1 MGQQDWSDLGG
12 ALADADLK
20 RGVTAGI
27 PGPNGSN
34 GFVYGYNSLV
44 STVTGAHGKYVSLP
58 GFIPTGS
65 DLATPDGGGSIRGA
79 VRRVASPNNTGMT
92 PALFF
97 CCQGGPPTVND
108 YAYML
113 GLSDA
118 DPYKVVL
125 AKGPIVG
132 GIVQDVEETKIL
144 VQSSAEYNMGDGLWH
159 HLRMDAIVQPNGD
172 VLLKCYESNLAVY
185 DLQNPV
191 WNVVGGFSAEGYI
204 DDVLHI
210 NTGLAPL
217 WGGYAGFAFSVNQA
231 LNRRGAFDGIQVSR
245 ETSSYSTPPVG
256 PTEITIWIDTSMQ
269 DVDVPTAEAARDAM
283 VIWANANYA
292 QGQDVIWSDLYAWGE
307 ANYPGKFQ
315 NAVEVWDVNTV
326 EYTSGPRSPS
336 VTIEADEIPVFANAR
351 TTFGIVLP

>member
-27 PGPNGSN
+27 NGPNGTN

-44 STVTGAHGKYVSLP
+44 STVTGAHGKYVSLD

-65 DLATPDGGGSIRGA
+65 ELTTPDGGGSVRGA

-92 PALFF
+92 PLLFF

-118 DPYKVVL
+118 DPYKIVL

-132 GIVQDVEETKIL
+132 GIVQSVEETKIL
-144 VQSSAEYNMGDGLWH
+144 VESSSEYNIGDGFWH
-159 HLRMDAIVQPNGD
+159 HIRMDVIVEPNGD
-172 VLLKCYESNLAVY
+172 VLLKCYESNLLLY
-185 DLQNPV
+185 DIHNPV
-191 WNVVGGFSAEGYI
+191 WNVIGGFSAEGYI

-210 NTGLAPL
+210 NTGQAPL
-217 WGGYAGFAFSVNQA
+217 WGGYAGFAFAVNEA
-231 LNRRGAFDGIQVSR
+231 LNRRGAFDAIQVSR
-245 ETSSYSTPPVG
+245 ETSGGAPSPPLIEV
-256 PTEITIWIDTSMQ
+256 PIWIRTDNGDSPANQ
-269 DVDVPTAEAARDAM
+269 AIQEAAMA
-283 VIWANANYA
+283 VWANANYVE
-292 QGQDVIWSDLYAWGE
+292 GQDVIWSDLYAWANATYPAAIWQNDAGRWVVSDIGFGE
-307 ANYPGKFQ
+307 A
-315 NAVEVWDVNTV
+315 
-326 EYTSGPRSPS
+326 TSS
-336 VTIEADEIPVFANAR
+336 VTIDAGEKAVFAAAR
-351 TTFGIVLP
+351 IDIEASP